1 MFRLHLDVGKGKMMV
16 MEFAKGLIH
25 YLDEADGTV
34 VVMGPLQPGES
45 IEVPMD
51 DMMFIEDVQ
60 EVQDGNE

>member
-45 IEVPMD
+45 I
-51 DMMFIEDVQ
+51 
-60 EVQDGNE
+60 